1 MNVYV
6 ANDGLVQINKRTRIF
21 RGSRNVQTINM
32 IGDFPDHSK
41 VEIRIRLPDKI
52 VLEDEMEFRE
62 KGHWTFTLEE
72 MHTYMA
78 GKIGISFAIYFD
90 DKRLTTPPLNI
101 NIEDSILEEW

>member
-1 MNVYV
+1 MNVYI
-6 ANDGLVQINKRTRIF
+6 ANDGSVQINKWTRIF
-21 RGSRNVQTINM
+21 RGSHKVQNINM
-32 IGDFPDHSK
+32 IGDFPDYSK
-41 VEIRIRLPDKI
+41 VEIKIRLPDKI

-72 MHTYMA
+72 MHTYIA
-78 GKIGISFAIYFD
+78 GKVGISFAIYFD